1 MIMNIHIST
10 GVKQALI
17 LAVGIVVLGFCVSS
31 GLKSLAGKD
40 RKVVVKGL
48 AEKEVEADKVTW
60 PILSKEIGNELP
72 DLYQKINETTR
83 VIRRFLLD
91 HGLKEDEIVVNAPV
105 VIDLNADR
113 YGDNRSPYRYNITS
127 IITVTSNKV
136 SLVRNIIARQGDLL
150 QKGVAIVDGGYDN
163 PVKYEYVSFAK
174 MKPQ

>member
-1 MIMNIHIST
+1 M
-10 GVKQALI
+10 
-17 LAVGIVVLGFCVSS
+17 
-31 GLKSLAGKD
+31 
-40 RKVVVKGL
+40 
-48 AEKEVEADKVTW
+48 
-60 PILSKEIGNELP
+60 
-72 DLYQKINETTR
+72 
-83 VIRRFLLD
+83 IRRFLLD

-163 PVKYEYVSFAK
+163 PVKYEYVSL
-174 MKPQ
+174 PR